1 MLTVALTGGIATG
14 KSVVAEILR
23 NKGCYIEKADLAGH
37 DLMLPGGEAYQA
49 VVNHFGEKIITAE
62 GLIDRRRLA
71 QIIFAEPEERAY
83 LDSLT
88 HPLILEKVR
97 ETMARLEKSGEYE
110 IYVNE
115 AALVIEAGYQTF
127 YDRIVLTFCQPGTQI
142 KRLSQRDGLS
152 AREAR
157 LKIKSQWPLNKKIPL
172 ADYLIDTSG
181 QLTETIEQAEELYF
195 RLYQDAQLKKMGKL
209 IKDID

>member
-14 KSVVAEILR
+14 KSVVAKILVD
-23 NKGCYIEKADLAGH
+23 KGCYLDQADLVAH
-37 DLMLPGGEAYQA
+37 NLMLPGEEAYQA
-49 VVNHFGEKIITAE
+49 VVNHFGEKILTAG
-62 GLIDRRRLA
+62 GLIDRRGLA
-71 QIIFAEPEERAY
+71 QIIFAKPEERAY
-83 LDSLT
+83 LNSLT
-88 HPLILEKVR
+88 HPLILKKVR

-110 IYVNE
+110 IYVTE
-115 AALVIEAGYQTF
+115 AALVIEAGYQSF
-127 YDRIVLTFCQPGTQI
+127 YDRIVLTFCQPETQI

-152 AREAR
+152 LEEAR
-157 LKIKSQWPLNKKIPL
+157 LKIKSQWPQENKLPL

-181 QLTETIEQAEELYF
+181 QLIETIEQAEELYF

>member
-14 KSVVAEILR
+14 KSVVAEILSS
-23 NKGCYIEKADLAGH
+23 KGCYIDNADQAAH
-37 DLMLPGGEAYQA
+37 DLMQPGGEAYQA
-49 VVNHFGEKIITAE
+49 VVNHFGEKILTAG
-62 GLIDRRRLA
+62 GLIDRRGLA
-71 QIIFAEPEERAY
+71 QIIFAKPEERAY
-83 LDSLT
+83 LNSLT
-88 HPLILEKVR
+88 HPLILKKVR

-110 IYVNE
+110 IYVTE
-115 AALVIEAGYQTF
+115 AALVIEAGYQSF
-127 YDRIVLTFCQPGTQI
+127 YDRIVLTFCQPETQI

-152 AREAR
+152 LEEAR
-157 LKIKSQWPLNKKIPL
+157 LKIKSQWPQENKLPL

-181 QLTETIEQAEELYF
+181 QLTETIEQTEELYF